1 MAMLSSLRAV
11 WAFHLEMNSPSP
23 PHPAIRGMGRAVRR
37 TGGVNHNAA
46 LADGTGGALWLL
58 TYLRRDATALGLLL
72 LSMLD
77 ITSSF
82 H

>member
-1 MAMLSSLRAV
+1 M
-11 WAFHLEMNSPSP
+11 
-23 PHPAIRGMGRAVRR
+23 
-37 TGGVNHNAA
+37 
-46 LADGTGGALWLL
+46 DGARGALWLP

-82 H
+82 LRMAINCDPPCGDKSMS

>member
-1 MAMLSSLRAV
+1 M
-11 WAFHLEMNSPSP
+11 P
-23 PHPAIRGMGRAVRR
+23 PFRTALVGRC
-37 TGGVNHNAA
+37 GS
-46 LADGTGGALWLL
+46 L

-82 H
+82 HKDGDRIVCSPE

>member
-1 MAMLSSLRAV
+1 ML
-11 WAFHLEMNSPSP
+11 
-23 PHPAIRGMGRAVRR
+23 
-37 TGGVNHNAA
+37 NHNAA
-46 LADGTGGALWLL
+46 LSDGVGGALWLPFY
-58 TYLRRDATALGLLL
+58 YLRRDATALGLLL